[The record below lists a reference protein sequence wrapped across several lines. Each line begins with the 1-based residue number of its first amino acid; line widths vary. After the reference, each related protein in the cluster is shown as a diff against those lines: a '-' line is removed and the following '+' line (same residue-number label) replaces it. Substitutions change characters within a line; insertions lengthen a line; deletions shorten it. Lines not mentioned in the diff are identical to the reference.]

1 MNKIF
6 VQLIKCFYP
15 PAVVFFL
22 HIMLGGYFRFYL
34 IFPNFDIPMHFLG
47 GMSIGITG
55 VLLLRLA
62 QKEGWMNI
70 KKKII
75 SLFLILCFVALSA
88 TLWEFL
94 EWIGD
99 FYLQTRMQ
107 EGLNDTMGD
116 MFLGLIGGLISTVL
130 LFVPKF
136 QTKK

>member
-1 MNKIF
+1 MI
-6 VQLIKCFYP
+6 
-15 PAVVFFL
+15 VFFVHL
-22 HIMLGGYFRFYL
+22 IFGGYFRFYL

-75 SLFLILCFVALSA
+75 SLFLILCFVALAA
-88 TLWEFL
+88 TIWEFL
-94 EWIGD
+94 EWLGD

-107 EGLNDTMGD
+107 AGLNDTMGD
-116 MFLGLIGGLISTVL
+116 MLLGLFGGLVSGIIF
-130 LFVPKF
+130 LFKTSGV
-136 QTKK
+136 KK

>member
-1 MNKIF
+1 MNKIL
-6 VQLIKCFYP
+6 VQLLKCFYP

-75 SLFLILCFVALSA
+75 VLFLLLCLVAFAA
-88 TLWEFL
+88 TIWEFL
-94 EWIGD
+94 EWLGD
-99 FYLQTRMQ
+99 FYLHTRMQ
-107 EGLNDTMGD
+107 QGLTDTMGD
-116 MFLGLIGGLISTVL
+116 MFLGLFGGLVGSL
-130 LFVPKF
+130 LFLSKI
-136 QTKK
+136 QIKKE

>member
-1 MNKIF
+1 MNKIL
-6 VQLIKCFYP
+6 VQLLKCFYP
-15 PAVVFFL
+15 PALVFFM

-55 VLLLRLA
+55 ILLLNLA
-62 QKEGWMNI
+62 QKQGWMNI
-70 KKKII
+70 QKKII
-75 SLFLILCFVALSA
+75 SFFVILCFVALA
-88 TLWEFL
+88 AILWEFL

-99 FYLQTRMQ
+99 FYLHTRMQ
-107 EGLNDTMGD
+107 QGLTDTMGD